1 MYLYVIFE
9 FLLLFLYLIAFT
21 QQSLAVGLARV
32 GCEDQHIVACSL
44 QDMTNVDLGLPLHC
58 LVIPAE
64 KLHPLE
70 LEFLMQFA
78 LDKIQFK
85 EITQQV

>member
-1 MYLYVIFE
+1 M
-9 FLLLFLYLIAFT
+9 
-21 QQSLAVGLARV
+21 

-44 QDMTNVDLGLPLHC
+44 QDMTHVDLGPPLHC

-70 LEFLMQFA
+70 LEFLMQYA

-85 EITQQV
+85 EITQ